1 MHHVSFTGSKATQNF
16 LLIFVV
22 LNSLNLI
29 AASNLKSAL
38 SESNIRL
45 SDEGYLVYGSLPD
58 ITKAHLFRDYVGEFD
73 REVTANPLPLLIII
87 VFL

>member
-1 MHHVSFTGSKATQNF
+1 MHPISFAGSKMLQKF
-16 LLIFVV
+16 LLILAV
-22 LNSLNLI
+22 LNSV

-58 ITKAHLFRDYVGEFD
+58 ITKAHLFRDYVDEYG
-73 REVTANPLPLLIII
+73 REVTANTNLDLR
-87 VFL
+87 

>member
-1 MHHVSFTGSKATQNF
+1 MHHVSFTGSIAQKF
-16 LLIFVV
+16 LLIFTV
-22 LNSLNLI
+22 LNSLDSI

-38 SESNIRL
+38 SESNILL

-58 ITKAHLFRDYVGEFD
+58 ITKAHLFRDYVDEYD
-73 REVTANPLPLLIII
+73 REVAANPIPLLIII